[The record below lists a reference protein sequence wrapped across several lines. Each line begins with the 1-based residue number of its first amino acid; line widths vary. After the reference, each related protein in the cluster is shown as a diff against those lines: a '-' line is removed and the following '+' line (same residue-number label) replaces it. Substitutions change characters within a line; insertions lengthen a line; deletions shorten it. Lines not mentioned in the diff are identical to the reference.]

1 MAFLLPALAS
11 ALAGPAI
18 SKVGNL
24 LGFEK
29 GGTVPG
35 KGKRGRMAVVHP
47 GEVVLTKAKLK
58 QLNAAK
64 TPTSMKSVLKAAAK
78 VRPARLAVKPASQI
92 NSQISYKYIPKGGN
106 HVGRGRGFGAVNAGQ
121 LTGLMNPK
129 PKRKPRK
136 A

>member
-35 KGKRGRMAVVHP
+35 SGKKGRMAVVHP
-47 GEVVLTKAKLK
+47 GEVVLTKAKLR

-78 VRPARLAVKPASQI
+78 VRPARVAVKPASK
-92 NSQISYKYIPKGGN
+92 ISYKYIPKGGK
-106 HVGRGRGFGAVNAGQ
+106 HVGKGPATFAGV
-121 LTGLMNPK
+121 TNGKLMVRPA
-129 PKRKPRK
+129 RRRRK

>member
-35 KGKRGRMAVVHP
+35 KGKKGRMAVVHP

-64 TPTSMKSVLKAAAK
+64 TPTSMKNVLKAAAK
-78 VRPARLAVKPASQI
+78 VRPARIVAKPPSFG
-92 NSQISYKYIPKGGN
+92 QISYKYIPKGGK
-106 HVGRGRGFGAVNAGQ
+106 HVGRGPATLEGVSNGQ
-121 LTGLMNPK
+121 LMVK
-129 PKRKPRK
+129 PARRRRK

>member
-18 SKVGNL
+18 NKVGGL

-35 KGKRGRMAVVHP
+35 KGKKGRMAVLHP
-47 GEVVLTKAKLK
+47 GEVVLTKNKVR

-64 TPTSMKSVLKAAAK
+64 TPTSMKSVLKEAAK
-78 VRPARLAVKPASQI
+78 VRPARIATKKGSQVRYQNFI
-92 NSQISYKYIPKGGN
+92 KGGKN
-106 HVGRGRGFGAVNAGQ
+106 VGK
-121 LTGLMNPK
+121 GL
-129 PKRKPRK
+129 KR
-136 A
+136 

>member
-18 SKVGNL
+18 SKVGGL

-35 KGKRGRMAVVHP
+35 KGKKGRMAVVHP
-47 GEVVLTKAKLK
+47 GEVVLTKAKLR

-78 VRPARLAVKPASQI
+78 VRPGRVATKPA
-92 NSQISYKYIPKGGN
+92 SQISYKYIPKGGK
-106 HVGRGRGFGAVNAGQ
+106 HVGRGPAAFSSVSSGQ
-121 LTGLMNPK
+121 LMLK
-129 PKRKPRK
+129 PKRKRRK